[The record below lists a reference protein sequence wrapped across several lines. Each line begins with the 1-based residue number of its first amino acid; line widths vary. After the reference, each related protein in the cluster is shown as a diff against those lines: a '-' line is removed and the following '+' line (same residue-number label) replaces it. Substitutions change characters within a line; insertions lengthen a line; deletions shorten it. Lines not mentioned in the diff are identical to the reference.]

1 MSALIKSPIWQ
12 DLTQHA
18 LRIKKQRL
26 SALFMKDPERCK
38 KFSLSEQTL
47 YLDYSKNPVTP
58 QTLRLL
64 RQLADSV
71 TLKQQIQALFSGA
84 LVNNTQQLPALHTA
98 LRDPRKTGLMVNGED
113 ILTKIHTALDKMQDL
128 VEQIHHTH
136 WRGLSGKKITDIV
149 NLGIG
154 GSDLG
159 PLMAVHALKAYQQS
173 TLRFHF
179 ISNVDSKAL
188 PNLVEK
194 INFETTLFIITTK
207 SFTTLETLLN
217 ATSILKLFQKKWPQK
232 SAIKQ
237 HFLAVTCQTE
247 KAIEFGIDPNNI
259 FPLWDWVGGRYSLC
273 SSVGLAVALAV
284 GMKQFRELLH
294 GAHVMDQHFS
304 KQACL
309 SNMPVLLALLGIWQV
324 NFFQSTTHAILPY
337 DAALKY
343 FPAYLQQL
351 EMESNGKSMRIDN
364 EPVDYATCPVI
375 LGEIGLNAQHAFYQ
389 FFHQGTGHFSA
400 DFILTLRN
408 PNHRA
413 HHHQHVI
420 ASALSQSKAFM
431 EGYKSHFSHKN
442 LAGNHA
448 NNLVVLDEL
457 TPFSLGMLI
466 ALYEHKVFVQS
477 VVWQI
482 NPFDQ
487 WGVEY
492 GKQLNKQIYQSLSST
507 GDKKTAKNLDSS
519 TQTLI
524 KRYQAVNKNHLK
536 G

>member
-1 MSALIKSPIWQ
+1 MSALIQSPIWQ

-18 LRIKKQRL
+18 LTLKKQPL
-26 SALFMKDPERCK
+26 SELFINDPDRCK

-47 YLDYSKNPVTP
+47 YLDYSKNPITP
-58 QTLRLL
+58 QTRQLL
-64 RQLADSV
+64 AQLADRV
-71 TLKQQIQALFSGA
+71 ALKQRIDALFSGA
-84 LVNNTQQLPALHTA
+84 LVNSTQQLPALHTA
-98 LRDPRKTGLMVNGED
+98 LRDPRKTGLIVNGGD
-113 ILTKIHTALDKMQDL
+113 ILPKIHAALDKMQHL
-128 VEQIHHTH
+128 VEQIHHKQ
-136 WRGLSGKKITDIV
+136 WRGFSGKKITDIV

-159 PLMAVHALKAYQQS
+159 PLMAVHALKAYHQS
-173 TLRFHF
+173 NLRFHF
-179 ISNVDSKAL
+179 ISNLDSKTL
-188 PNLVEK
+188 HDLLEK
-194 INFETTLFIITTK
+194 INFATSLFIITSK

-217 ATSILKLFQKKWPQK
+217 ARHILTLFQEKYVQQA
-232 SAIKQ
+232 AIKQ
-237 HFLAVTCQTE
+237 HFLAVTCHAE
-247 KAIEFGIDPNNI
+247 KAIEFGIDADNI
-259 FPLWDWVGGRYSLC
+259 LPLWDWVGGRYSLW
-273 SSVGLAVALAV
+273 SPVGLPIALAI
-284 GMKQFRELLH
+284 GMSQFRALLH

-304 KQACL
+304 NRAYL

-324 NFFQSTTHAILPY
+324 NFFQSTTHVILPY
-337 DAALKY
+337 EAALTY

-364 EPVDYATCPVI
+364 KPVDYATCPFI
-375 LGEIGLNAQHAFYQ
+375 WGELGLNAQHAFYQ

-408 PNHRA
+408 PDHPG
-413 HHHQHVI
+413 HHHPHVI

-431 EGYKSHFSHKN
+431 EGYNSPFSHKN

-466 ALYEHKVFVQS
+466 ALYEHKVFVQG
-477 VVWQI
+477 VIWQI

-492 GKQLNKQIYQSLSST
+492 GKQLNKEIYQRLSDT
-507 GDKKTAKNLDSS
+507 CDKKTAKNLDSS
-519 TQTLI
+519 TQALI
-524 KRYQAVNKNHLK
+524 KRYQAVNKNP
-536 G
+536 